1 MAGAAEPPHG
11 QVQRDRLI
19 YDDLV
24 RLCLSL
30 ERSISTA
37 TSRAQGLLALTLAS
51 VIGYYAIS
59 GKSIGEMSSLALVG
73 TGIMLAGSLLLL
85 PIAFFPVASRH
96 SSLDWRYTQ
105 FEPDETTRRGSR
117 HHAGHSTSG
126 FPAELRRRE
135 RIYFTA
141 FVVWMS
147 CMSISVALLIFE
159 TLS

>member
-1 MAGAAEPPHG
+1 M
-11 QVQRDRLI
+11 
-19 YDDLV
+19 
-24 RLCLSL
+24 
-30 ERSISTA
+30 
-37 TSRAQGLLALTLAS
+37 LALTLAS

-73 TGIMLAGSLLLL
+73 TVIMLAGSLVLL

-105 FEPDETTRRGSR
+105 FEPDETTRQAIAIMQVTALRLSSELKR
-117 HHAGHSTSG
+117 H
-126 FPAELRRRE
+126 E
-135 RIYFTA
+135 RIYLTA

>member
-1 MAGAAEPPHG
+1 MAGAAELPQG

-24 RLCLSL
+24 RLCLTL
-30 ERSISTA
+30 ERSVSTT

-73 TGIMLAGSLLLL
+73 TGIMLAGSILLL

-105 FEPDETTRRGSR
+105 FEPDETTRQAVAIMQVTALRLSSELKR
-117 HHAGHSTSG
+117 H
-126 FPAELRRRE
+126 E
-135 RIYFTA
+135 RIYLTA

-147 CMSISVALLIFE
+147 CMSISAALLIFE

>member
-1 MAGAAEPPHG
+1 MAGTAELPQG

-30 ERSISTA
+30 ERSISTT

-105 FEPDETTRRGSR
+105 FEPDETTRQAVAIMQVTALRLSSELKR
-117 HHAGHSTSG
+117 H
-126 FPAELRRRE
+126 E
-135 RIYFTA
+135 RIYLTA

>member
-1 MAGAAEPPHG
+1 MAGAAEPPHS
-11 QVQRDRLI
+11 QVQSDRLI

-30 ERSISTA
+30 ERSISTT

-105 FEPDETTRRGSR
+105 FEPDETTRQAVAIMQVTALRLSSEVKR
-117 HHAGHSTSG
+117 H
-126 FPAELRRRE
+126 E
-135 RIYFTA
+135 RIYLTA

-159 TLS
+159 TLN

>member
-1 MAGAAEPPHG
+1 MAGAAELPQG

-24 RLCLSL
+24 RLCLTL

-105 FEPDETTRRGSR
+105 FEPDETTRRAVAIMQVTAQRLS
-117 HHAGHSTSG
+117 
-126 FPAELRRRE
+126 AELRRRE

>member
-1 MAGAAEPPHG
+1 MAGTAEPPHG

-24 RLCLSL
+24 RLCRSM
-30 ERSISTA
+30 ERSISTT

-51 VIGYYAIS
+51 VIGYYVIS
-59 GKSIGEMSSLALVG
+59 GKSIGETGSLALLG

-85 PIAFFPVASRH
+85 PTAFFPVASRH

-105 FEPDETTRRGSR
+105 FEPDETTRRAVAIMQVTAQRLSSELQR
-117 HHAGHSTSG
+117 H
-126 FPAELRRRE
+126 E
-135 RIYFTA
+135 RIYLTA
-141 FVVWMS
+141 FIVWVL

>member
-1 MAGAAEPPHG
+1 MAGTAEPPHG

-30 ERSISTA
+30 ERSISTT

-73 TGIMLAGSLLLL
+73 TGIMLAGSLRLL

-105 FEPDETTRRGSR
+105 FEPDETTRQAVAIMQVTALRLSSELKR
-117 HHAGHSTSG
+117 H
-126 FPAELRRRE
+126 E
-135 RIYFTA
+135 RIYLTA

>member
-1 MAGAAEPPHG
+1 M
-11 QVQRDRLI
+11 
-19 YDDLV
+19 
-24 RLCLSL
+24 
-30 ERSISTA
+30 
-37 TSRAQGLLALTLAS
+37 LALTLAS

-59 GKSIGEMSSLALVG
+59 GKSIGETNSLTLLG
-73 TGIMLAGSLLLL
+73 TGIMLVGSLLLL

-105 FEPDETTRRGSR
+105 FEPDETIRRAVAIMQVIAQHLSSELKR
-117 HHAGHSTSG
+117 H
-126 FPAELRRRE
+126 E
-135 RIYFTA
+135 RIYLTA

>member
-73 TGIMLAGSLLLL
+73 TGIMLTGSLLLL

-105 FEPDETTRRGSR
+105 FEPGETTRRAVAMTQVTAQRLS
-117 HHAGHSTSG
+117 
-126 FPAELRRRE
+126 AELKRHE
-135 RIYFTA
+135 RIYLTA

-147 CMSISVALLIFE
+147 CMSISIALLIFE

>member
-51 VIGYYAIS
+51 VICYYAIS

-105 FEPDETTRRGSR
+105 FEPVETTRQAVAIMQVTALRLSSELKR
-117 HHAGHSTSG
+117 H
-126 FPAELRRRE
+126 E
-135 RIYFTA
+135 RIYLTA
-141 FVVWMS
+141 FVVWIS